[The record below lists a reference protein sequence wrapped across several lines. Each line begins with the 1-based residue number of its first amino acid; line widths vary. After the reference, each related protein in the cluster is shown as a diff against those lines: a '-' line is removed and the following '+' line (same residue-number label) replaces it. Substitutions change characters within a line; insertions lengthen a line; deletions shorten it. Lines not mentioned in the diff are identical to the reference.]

1 MESRQ
6 LHYFLAIASC
16 ENMSEAAEV
25 LHISQP
31 ALSSALRNLEKEIGH
46 QLFDRV
52 GKKLV
57 INENGRYLAKQAHTA
72 FAILDDAKRTIQ
84 DNADKQKRT
93 VCCGMNIP
101 VGNIGALLAGFYKE
115 HGDISI
121 SMGYP
126 TSGQFANRPLDME
139 LMGSAVKLE
148 GSNVIPLGRE
158 RILLVMPPN
167 HPLANK
173 PDLKLADLKDEPF
186 VFTNPSEM
194 RTLTETMCREA
205 GFTPKIVM
213 ETQLY
218 SEALSLVAHGIGC
231 CLGGEFAWLL
241 NMDEAYDFVA
251 RDPVDAHRFRY
262 LYARI
267 PEHQTPS
274 EAAWA
279 FINYLQD
286 CAEGSN

>member
-84 DNADKQKRT
+84 DNAEKQKKT

-101 VGNIGALLAGFYKE
+101 MGNIGALLAGFYKK

-126 TSGQFANRPLDME
+126 TSSQFANRPLDME
-139 LMGSAVKLE
+139 LIGSAVQLE
-148 GSNVIPLGRE
+148 SDNVIPLGRE
-158 RILLVMPPN
+158 RILLCMPPN
-167 HPLANK
+167 HPLASK
-173 PDLKLADLKDEPF
+173 KHLKLADMKDEPF
-186 VFTNPSEM
+186 IFTDPSEM
-194 RTLTETMCREA
+194 RTISEAMCREA
-205 GFTPKIVM
+205 GFTPKVAM
-213 ETQLY
+213 EMQLY
-218 SEALSLVAHGIGC
+218 SEALSLVSHGIGC
-231 CLGGEFAWLL
+231 CLGGELAWLL
-241 NMDEAYDFVA
+241 NMKDVYNFIT
-251 RDPVDAHRFRY
+251 RDPEDVHRYRY

-267 PEHQTPS
+267 PEHQEPS
-274 EAAWA
+274 ESTWA

-286 CAEGSN
+286 CAEGKN

>member
-84 DNADKQKRT
+84 DGADKQKKT

-101 VGNIGALLAGFYKE
+101 VGNIGALLAGFYKKYD
-115 HGDISI
+115 DISI

-126 TSGQFANRPLDME
+126 TSDQFANRPLDME
-139 LMGSAVKLE
+139 LVGSAVQLE
-148 GSNVIPLGRE
+148 SDNVIPLGRE
-158 RILLVMPPN
+158 RILLCLPPK

-173 PDLKLADLKDEPF
+173 KHVKLADVKDDPF
-186 VFTNPSEM
+186 IFTNPSEM
-194 RTLTETMCREA
+194 RTLSEAMCREA
-205 GFTPKIVM
+205 GFTPKIAM
-213 ETQLY
+213 ETQIFH
-218 SEALSLVAHGIGC
+218 EAISLVSHGIGC
-231 CLGGEFAWLL
+231 CLGGEFAWLW
-241 NMDEAYDFVA
+241 NMQEAYDFAMHEPEDV
-251 RDPVDAHRFRY
+251 HRYRY
-262 LYARI
+262 LYARV
-267 PEHQTPS
+267 PEHQEPS
-274 EAAWA
+274 ESTWA

-286 CAEGSN
+286 CAEGRN